1 MRGKMRV
8 SLLGVEFYS
17 GNRGCGAL
25 AYSIVEILKE
35 ICKEKDEDLH
45 ITGILFSNHPVVIED
60 SDIEVTIECIKIAP
74 KKIGYWKACKR
85 AFADSDFILDFSMG
99 DSFADIYGMKRFFLA
114 STLKELAIKSK
125 TKFIMAPQTI
135 GPFSKRR
142 AKVWASHIL
151 KACDECFVRDTLSKK
166 YVKDLCGRNALLTTD
181 VAFALP
187 YEEKIVDKKENTIRV
202 GLNPSGLLWG
212 KESGFD
218 ANKHV
223 RVNYKEYIDRLL
235 QTWEKDETVEIH
247 LIPHVFAEDGAGMED
262 DLRACKE
269 LHKKYPATVLETGT
283 RTPMEIKSII
293 ASMDVFTGA
302 RMHATIAAFSSG
314 VATIPF
320 SYSRK
325 FEGLY
330 HDLGYE
336 YLISGASTNTQE
348 AVKKTLEWVKEY
360 KKLRE
365 NVNECRKSIPDKQR
379 AFLDAIKNM

>member
-1 MRGKMRV
+1 MRV

-17 GNRGCGAL
+17 ENRGCGAL
-25 AYSIVEILKE
+25 AYSIVEILKQ
-35 ICKEKDEDLH
+35 ICKKKGDNLH
-45 ITGILFSNHPVVIED
+45 ITAILFSNHPVVIKD
-60 SDIEVTIECIKIAP
+60 DDIEVTIECIKIAP
-74 KKIGYWKACKR
+74 KKFTYWKACKR

-114 STLKELAIKSK
+114 SMLKELAIKSK
-125 TKFIMAPQTI
+125 TEFIMAPQTI
-135 GPFSKRR
+135 GPFSRR
-142 AKVWASHIL
+142 EAKLWASHIL
-151 KACDECFVRDTLSKK
+151 KACNECFVRDTFSKK
-166 YVKDLCGRNALLTTD
+166 YVKELCGRNALLTTD

-187 YEEKIVDKKENTIRV
+187 YKERIIDKKEGIVRV

-218 ANKHV
+218 AEKHV
-223 RVNYKEYIDRLL
+223 SVDYKEYIECLM
-235 QTWEKDETVEIH
+235 QAWKKDEMVEIY
-247 LIPHVFAEDGAGMED
+247 LIPHVFAEDGSGMED
-262 DLRACKE
+262 DLRVCKE
-269 LHKKYPATVLETGT
+269 LHKKYPATVLETGA

-330 HDLGYE
+330 HDLGYA

-348 AVKKTLEWVKEY
+348 AVKKTLAWVKEY

-365 NVNECRKSIPDKQR
+365 NVKECRKNIPDKQR
-379 AFLDAIKNM
+379 VFLDVLKNM

>member
-1 MRGKMRV
+1 MLANFLDSFILALIEDDLVLFEQVAALSVDGNDQGAKLFNVAVPQSFRHTEVTPLGLDDLLHLGGSHNGVTGRENTV
-8 SLLGVEFYS
+8 DGTELLAGALGV
-17 GNRGCGAL
+17 GAHAAL
-25 AYSIVEILKE
+25 AH
-35 ICKEKDEDLH
+35 DD
-45 ITGILFSNHPVVIED
+45 
-60 SDIEVTIECIKIAP
+60 
-74 KKIGYWKACKR
+74 
-85 AFADSDFILDFSMG
+85 AD
-99 DSFADIYGMKRFFLA
+99 
-114 STLKELAIKSK
+114 T
-125 TKFIMAPQTI
+125 
-135 GPFSKRR
+135 
-142 AKVWASHIL
+142 
-151 KACDECFVRDTLSKK
+151 
-166 YVKDLCGRNALLTTD
+166 
-181 VAFALP
+181 
-187 YEEKIVDKKENTIRV
+187 
-202 GLNPSGLLWG
+202 GLLHELILELLHTHG
-212 KESGFD
+212 GGGAHRHHLELVVLQR
-218 ANKHV
+218 AN
-223 RVNYKEYIDRLL
+223 
-235 QTWEKDETVEIH
+235 
-247 LIPHVFAEDGAGMED
+247 DGAGMED